1 MNHVYLPLIV
11 FVLLVLEGVALELL
25 PHSLVSGDLLIVPHW
40 VLIYLIFIAIF
51 YDVKNTSYSVIYAV
65 VFGLL
70 IDSVY
75 VGVLGVYMFSYG
87 ISVYIIKRMTRFLQ
101 ENVFT
106 AMLLGVVG
114 MIIAEFLINIT
125 FLVVGIVD
133 FTCKTYFV
141 YRFFLTLFANLL
153 FIIILYP
160 MMVRRLVKW
169 KKERFHRTL

>member
-1 MNHVYLPLIV
+1 MSSSLIGHCPGMKKRKIKNEPCILTSYRIC
-11 FVLLVLEGVALELL
+11 FISFRRGSFRTTA
-25 PHSLVSGDLLIVPHW
+25 HSLVSGDLLIVPHW

-114 MIIAEFLINIT
+114 MIIAEF
-125 FLVVGIVD
+125 
-133 FTCKTYFV
+133 
-141 YRFFLTLFANLL
+141 
-153 FIIILYP
+153 
-160 MMVRRLVKW
+160 
-169 KKERFHRTL
+169 

>member
-106 AMLLGVVG
+106 AVLFGVVG
-114 MIIAEFLINIT
+114 MIIAEFLINII
-125 FLVVGIVD
+125 FLVVVIVD

>member
-1 MNHVYLPLIV
+1 

-75 VGVLGVYMFSYG
+75 VGVFGVYMFSYG

-101 ENVFT
+101 ENVFPS
-106 AMLLGVVG
+106 MFLVVVG
-114 MIIAEFLINIT
+114 MIISEFFLFIT
-125 FLVVGIVD
+125 FLFLCLMD
-133 FTCKTYFV
+133 FTW
-141 YRFFLTLFANLL
+141 LS
-153 FIIILYP
+153 
-160 MMVRRLVKW
+160 
-169 KKERFHRTL
+169 